1 MVMPSSP
8 RVRALVALVRL
19 VRGFG
24 LVELPAEH
32 REPVEPMQQVIEGAK
47 TYEGFEPKSK
57 FRPGHADGGRQ
68 VMLQLDDK
76 RSWYFLLFAS
86 SRYS

>member
-1 MVMPSSP
+1 
-8 RVRALVALVRL
+8 
-19 VRGFG
+19 
-24 LVELPAEH
+24 
-32 REPVEPMQQVIEGAK
+32 MQQVIEGAK